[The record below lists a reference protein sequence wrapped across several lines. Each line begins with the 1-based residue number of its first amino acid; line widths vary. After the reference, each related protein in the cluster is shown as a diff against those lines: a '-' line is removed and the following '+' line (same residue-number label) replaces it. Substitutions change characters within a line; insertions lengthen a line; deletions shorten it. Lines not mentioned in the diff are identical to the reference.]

1 MKEIRWPA
9 LLLFKLFSDIIVYK
23 YILKIDRKI
32 YFFCFISLFLLKY
45 NHNNY
50 YKYMSDSVI
59 IFLLI
64 VLVLALGFL
73 IYLFFKKFSNNDNG
87 DKLLVLTEKMSE
99 LGRQNESLRQEL
111 DRKLSETNRVNQES
125 MHKSTQIIQG
135 ITGQSAKLI
144 SDITEKLTK
153 LDETN
158 KQVISF
164 SEQLNNLEKV
174 LTNQKKRGNLGEA
187 GLKLVLENILPPTA
201 YKLQYQFKDGEIVDA
216 VIVTKEGLI
225 PVDAKFS
232 LDNYSRILNESNP
245 DKKTV
250 LEKDFKND
258 LKKRIDETA
267 KYIKVKEGTMNFAL
281 MFIPAEAIY
290 YDLLVNEVG
299 AVKVN
304 TRSLIDYA
312 YNERRVIIVSP
323 TTFAAY
329 LQTILQ
335 GLRAMQIE
343 EGAKSIKKNVE
354 SLGRHLLSYDDFMKK
369 LGNSMSTSVSQY
381 NQAYKEFKK
390 IDKDVARIADGKS
403 EIEILEI
410 DKPKSQD

>member
-1 MKEIRWPA
+1 M
-9 LLLFKLFSDIIVYK
+9 LNFS
-23 YILKIDRKI
+23 
-32 YFFCFISLFLLKY
+32 
-45 NHNNY
+45 
-50 YKYMSDSVI
+50 I

-64 VLVLALGFL
+64 LLVLLMAGL
-73 IYLFFKKFSNNDNG
+73 IYLFFKNSANKDSD
-87 DKLLVLTEKMSE
+87 DKLLVLFEKISE
-99 LGRQNESLRQEL
+99 LSRQNDSLRQEL
-111 DRKLSETNRVNQES
+111 DRKLSETNRVSQES
-125 MHKSTQIIQG
+125 MSKSAQMVQG

-144 SDITEKLTK
+144 SQITEKLTK

-158 KQVISF
+158 KQVIGF

-201 YKLQYQFKDGEIVDA
+201 YKLQYPFEDGGIVDA
-216 VIVTKEGLI
+216 VIITKDGLI

-232 LDNYSRILNESNP
+232 LDNYNRIVNEDNS
-245 DKKTV
+245 DRKLV
-250 LEKDFKND
+250 LEKEFRND
-258 LKKRIDETA
+258 LKKRIDETS

-290 YDLLVNEVG
+290 YDLLINEVG

-312 YNERRVIIVSP
+312 YNERKVIIVSP

-343 EGAKSIKKNVE
+343 EGAKNIRKNVE
-354 SLGRHLLSYDDFMKK
+354 SLGRHLLSYEDFMKK
-369 LGNSMSTSVSQY
+369 LGGSMSTSVNHY
-381 NQAYKEFKK
+381 NSAYKEFKK
-390 IDKDVARIADGKS
+390 IDKDIARIGDGKS
-403 EIEILEI
+403 EVEVLEI
-410 DKPKSQD
+410 DRPGVE